1 MFIDIYALVVWSFCT
16 FQIKGVS
23 TPAISRFHSEAKE
36 NVLEL
41 NYESKNGSH
50 THFSF
55 NVNETLAIAQLMVR
69 MSLIS
74 ILECFCFSFACLV
87 TMFFWGKACNLIR
100 FSAYKASSWMYHIRI
115 THWMV
120 LTTHATYLIRDMLHM
135 TRYGTEIVIFSM
147 HVKWFTMDEPP
158 RNSIVRHF
166 VGDEWCVR
174 VYNFITLDLFN
185 MIPRT
190 REWWAVRSHG
200 DP

>member
-1 MFIDIYALVVWSFCT
+1 
-16 FQIKGVS
+16 
-23 TPAISRFHSEAKE
+23 
-36 NVLEL
+36 
-41 NYESKNGSH
+41 
-50 THFSF
+50 
-55 NVNETLAIAQLMVR
+55 
-69 MSLIS
+69 
-74 ILECFCFSFACLV
+74 
-87 TMFFWGKACNLIR
+87 
-100 FSAYKASSWMYHIRI
+100 
-115 THWMV
+115 
-120 LTTHATYLIRDMLHM
+120 M